1 MLGSL
6 KSIKSSGP
14 DNIPARLL
22 KEGAVEIAPS
32 LTRRFNL
39 SLLQASVPA
48 AWKEAHVIPLHKKG
62 DRSNV
67 KNYRPVSLTSV
78 VSKVLEKVLHFHLYK
93 HLSTSDLLSN
103 AQHGFCPGR
112 SCESLLLDS
121 VHDWA
126 KTLHEK
132 GTPDVIFLDISKAF
146 DTVSHTNLLVK
157 LRRVGIDGWV
167 LSWIKSYLSNRWQ
180 RCTVDGSVSD
190 WLPVTS
196 GVHKVLSLAHYSF

>member
-1 MLGSL
+1 
-6 KSIKSSGP
+6 
-14 DNIPARLL
+14 
-22 KEGAVEIAPS
+22 
-32 LTRRFNL
+32 
-39 SLLQASVPA
+39 
-48 AWKEAHVIPLHKKG
+48 
-62 DRSNV
+62 
-67 KNYRPVSLTSV
+67 V
-78 VSKVLEKVLHFHLYK
+78 VLKVLEKVLRFHLYK

-121 VHDWA
+121 VHEWA

-132 GTPDVIFLDISKAF
+132 GTNDVIFLDISKAF

-157 LRRVGIDGWV
+157 LRRVGIDGRV

-180 RCTVDGSVSD
+180 RCIVDGSVSD